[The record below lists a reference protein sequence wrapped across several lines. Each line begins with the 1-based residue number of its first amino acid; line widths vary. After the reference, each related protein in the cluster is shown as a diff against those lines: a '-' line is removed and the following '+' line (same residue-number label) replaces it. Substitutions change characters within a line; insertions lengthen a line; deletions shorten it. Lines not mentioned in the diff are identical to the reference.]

1 LLAPQNEPSVW
12 QALEAGMSEM
22 DSYSAIIRHRLAR
35 LWWNLVRLGFRL
47 LYHEL
52 AWTYDAVSEVVSL
65 GQWGDWQRVA
75 LRYLDVPVGAP
86 VLELAHGTG
95 RLARDLR
102 RVGYRLVALDRSPA
116 MGRIARRRLL
126 RWGWRPPL
134 VRAEAAAL
142 PFGANCFAAVIST
155 FPTEFIADP
164 ATLADIHRVLTP
176 GGRLVIVM
184 GATLTGGD
192 AAARSLELAYR
203 VTGQRGPW
211 AALLEARLQA
221 GGFEPRLLAETLPRS
236 VVWVCVAE
244 KR

>member
-1 LLAPQNEPSVW
+1 MGELTRATLRKQLVK
-12 QALEAGMSEM
+12 G
-22 DSYSAIIRHRLAR
+22 
-35 LWWNLVRLGFRL
+35 WWNLVRFGFRL

-52 AWTYDAVSEVVSL
+52 AWTYDAVSTVVSL

-75 LRYLDVPVGAP
+75 LRHVQAPAGAP

-95 RLARDLR
+95 RLAVELR
-102 RVGYRLVALDRSPA
+102 RAGYRLVALDRSPA

-126 RWGWRPPL
+126 RWGWRPAL
-134 VRAEAAAL
+134 VRADARAL
-142 PFGANCFAAVIST
+142 PFGAGQFAAVIST

-164 ATLADIHRVLTP
+164 VALAEIHRILQSS
-176 GGRLVIVM
+176 GRLVIVL
-184 GATLTGGD
+184 GATLTGHN

-221 GGFEPRLLAETLPRS
+221 GGFAPRLLAEPLPRS

-244 KR
+244 RR

>member
-1 LLAPQNEPSVW
+1 MGESARTTIQR
-12 QALEAGMSEM
+12 QAV
-22 DSYSAIIRHRLAR
+22 R
-35 LWWNLVRLGFRL
+35 LWWGLVRLGFRL
-47 LYHEL
+47 LYNEL
-52 AWTYDAVSEVVSL
+52 AWTYDAVSEIVSL

-75 LRYLDVPVGAP
+75 LRHVGAPAGAP

-95 RLARDLR
+95 RLAVELR
-102 RVGYRLVALDRSPA
+102 RAGYRLVALDRSPA

-126 RWGWRPPL
+126 RWGWRPAL
-134 VRAEAAAL
+134 VRADARAL
-142 PFGANCFAAVIST
+142 PFGAGQFAAVIGT
-155 FPTEFIADP
+155 FPTEFIGDP
-164 ATLADIHRVLTP
+164 VTLAEIHRALQP

-184 GATLTGGD
+184 GATLTARN

-211 AALLEARLQA
+211 AALLETRLKA
-221 GGFEPRLLAETLPRS
+221 EGFAPRLLTETLPRS